1 MNIKAV
7 NMVTTWN
14 SACEEIIDK
23 ITIYKPHRC
32 LKNPITEIHGR
43 MTQLASNTEQHKTD
57 INTQVTET

>member
-23 ITIYKPHRC
+23 ITIYKQHRC
-32 LKNPITEIHGR
+32 
-43 MTQLASNTEQHKTD
+43 
-57 INTQVTET
+57 